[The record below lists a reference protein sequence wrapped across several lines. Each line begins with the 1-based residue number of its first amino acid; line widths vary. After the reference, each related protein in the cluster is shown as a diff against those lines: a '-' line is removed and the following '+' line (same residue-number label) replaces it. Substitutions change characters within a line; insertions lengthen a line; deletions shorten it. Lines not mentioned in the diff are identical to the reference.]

1 MRKSTML
8 SLFAALLLIA
18 GTVMAQQPDHRST
31 SGTVLS
37 YTPGEQLVV
46 ETDDGQK
53 TFKIVDG
60 TTLPRDEEIEVG
72 DAIVVDW
79 NVGESAQAMPHV
91 RSIRLDD
98 RANER
103 MAARE
108 RETME
113 TTETTAT
120 TETTTRDT
128 TTRSATEQQRAD
140 RTSTRDQ
147 DPMGTTS
154 ERQETTS
161 QRSTQTRSSL
171 PQTGS
176 NLPLIGL
183 IGLLTLTGAAT
194 LTLRR

>member
-18 GTVMAQQPDHRST
+18 GTVMAQQPVHRST

-53 TFKIVDG
+53 TFKIVAG
-60 TTLPRDEEIEVG
+60 TTLPNDDEIEVG

-79 NVGESAQAMPHV
+79 NVGDDAQAMPEV
-91 RSIRLDD
+91 RTIRLDD
-98 RANER
+98 RANDR
-103 MAARE
+103 MATRE

-113 TTETTAT
+113 TTETT
-120 TETTTRDT
+120 ETTTRD

-147 DPMGTTS
+147 DTMGTSS

>member
-18 GTVMAQQPDHRST
+18 GTVMAQQPDHRSVT
-31 SGTVLS
+31 GTVLS

-53 TFKIVDG
+53 TFKVVAG
-60 TTLPRDEEIEVG
+60 STLPNDDEIEVG
-72 DAIVVDW
+72 DVIVVDW
-79 NVGESAQAMPHV
+79 NVGDDAQAMPEIRTV
-91 RSIRLDD
+91 RVDD
-98 RANER
+98 RATDR
-103 MAARE
+103 MATRE

-113 TTETTAT
+113 TTET

-147 DPMGTTS
+147 DTVGTTS
-154 ERQETTS
+154 RQQETTS
-161 QRSTQTRSSL
+161 QRSAQTRSSL